1 MNTTKRLVK
10 KLEISFIVLDRFIL
24 QVYLL
29 AFFLSLFRFENNI
42 SIRSYGDRKW
52 MSKN

>member
-1 MNTTKRLVK
+1 MNTTKRIVK

-29 AFFLSLFRFENNI
+29 AFFFYL
-42 SIRSYGDRKW
+42 YCG
-52 MSKN
+52 